1 MDNGASSYR
10 RFQNGDESGFSELVE
25 MYAYNLIFFINGF
38 VSNLD
43 TAEDLMEETFCD
55 LIFYKNRFKGESL
68 FKTYLFSIARHKAVD
83 FLRKNHHVTN
93 IPIEDVEQQ
102 SEDLEQLENALIKDE
117 RKMQIHMAMSKINL
131 EYRTILHLLYFED
144 MTYDQISIVLKKNK
158 KQIKNLAYR
167 ARLSL
172 KDAMEKEGFV
182 YEE

>member
-38 VSNLD
+38 VGNLD
-43 TAEDLMEETFCD
+43 IAEDLMEDTFCD

-83 FLRKNHHVTN
+83 FIRKNHHVSN
-93 IPIEDVEQQ
+93 LPIEDVEQQ
-102 SEDLEQLENALIKDE
+102 SDDFEKLENAVIKDE
-117 RKMQIHMAMSKINL
+117 RKMQINMALDKINL

-167 ARLSL
+167 AKRALRN
-172 KDAMEKEGFV
+172 AMEKEGFV

>member
-38 VSNLD
+38 VGNLD

-83 FLRKNHHVTN
+83 FIRKNHHVLN

-117 RKMQIHMAMSKINL
+117 RKMQIHVALSKINL

-167 ARLSL
+167 ARLAL